1 MPMQAGTMGFV
12 FSLSAGLLI
21 GALVSGCN
29 QGSQQGKGP
38 SPGEPGQPAPNA
50 AQAADDESLLVG
62 DWRGESKVQAK
73 NTAAKDEV
81 VVWHIAKGSEPGK
94 LIVTA
99 DKIVNGKSISMG
111 ALEFKYDRE
120 KNQIV
125 CENERGI
132 WKLTLKGNRL
142 EGALTLR
149 DQTVLRHVALE
160 KTRPGKG

>member
-1 MPMQAGTMGFV
+1 V
-12 FSLSAGLLI
+12 R
-21 GALVSGCN
+21 
-29 QGSQQGKGP
+29 
-38 SPGEPGQPAPNA
+38 PAPNT
-50 AQAADDESLLVG
+50 AQAADDESQLVG

-99 DKIVNGKSISMG
+99 DKIVDGKAISMG
-111 ALEFKYDRE
+111 ALEFNYNRE
-120 KNQIV
+120 NNQIV
-125 CENERGI
+125 CDNERGV
-132 WKLTLKGNRL
+132 WKLTVKGNTL
-142 EGALTLR
+142 DGTLTLR

>member
-1 MPMQAGTMGFV
+1 MQAGTTGFV

-21 GALVSGCN
+21 GALVPECN
-29 QGSQQGKGP
+29 GSQQSKKP
-38 SPGEPGQPAPNA
+38 SPGEPGQPAPNT

-81 VVWHIAKGSEPGK
+81 VIWHIAKGSEPGR

-99 DKIVNGKSISMG
+99 DKIVDGKAISMG

-120 KNQIV
+120 KKQIV
-125 CENERGI
+125 CDNKRGI
-132 WKLTLKGNRL
+132 WKLTFKGNTL
-142 EGALTLR
+142 EGTLTLP
-149 DQTVLRHVALE
+149 DQTVLRRVVLE
-160 KTRPGKG
+160 KTRPVKG